1 MGIEAINVV
10 IKEILTSKNPNV
22 VSTTLHGLNIDN
34 PLNKRKD
41 VNRDVDSDEEEE
53 VDEIEKKCPECGKGL
68 GLPNDQMVKY
78 IAQIIKDI
86 TDSKEMKKFPE
97 QEYFNHLSKLEDY
110 TRQFVLVWRPH
121 LILFG
126 GLNSFRCAN
135 ERCKGTC
142 IQIYICIYIHILRIC
157 ILFIY
162 LFIHTWIYVCLY
174 ILMNAY
180 SYLCTC
186 IYTYTDTYTYI
197 NV

>member
-10 IKEILTSKNPNV
+10 IREILTSENPNV

-41 VNRDVDSDEEEE
+41 VNRDVDSDEDEE
-53 VDEIEKKCPECGKGL
+53 VDEIEKNCPKCGKGL

-78 IAQIIKDI
+78 IAQITKDI
-86 TDSKEMKKFPE
+86 KDSKEMKNFPE
-97 QEYFNHLSKLEDY
+97 QEYFNHLSKLEDF

-121 LILFG
+121 LIIFG
-126 GLNSFRCAN
+126 GLNSLRCAN
-135 ERCKGTC
+135 ERCKGIYMYTN
-142 IQIYICIYIHILRIC
+142 IYIYILRIC
-157 ILFIY
+157 IHRYIN
-162 LFIHTWIYVCLY
+162 LFIHTCIYVCLY
-174 ILMNAY
+174 IMINVY

-186 IYTYTDTYTYI
+186 IYTYTDTCTYI